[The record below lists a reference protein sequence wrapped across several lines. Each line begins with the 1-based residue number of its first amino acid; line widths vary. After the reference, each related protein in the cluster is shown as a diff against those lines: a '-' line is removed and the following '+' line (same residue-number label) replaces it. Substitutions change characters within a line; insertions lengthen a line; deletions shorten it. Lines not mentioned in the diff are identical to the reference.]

1 VVFIFYLKVKFM
13 FNKDTPIENH
23 CCKVMEELKP
33 CPFCGKQPEIL
44 KRPASSDGYFCAIVC
59 YCGGYSATAYQ
70 FATDKT
76 SADAAYKK
84 AKELWNHR
92 AAPKNKPLTL
102 EQIKQLN
109 LGDTVTIVHSDKIT
123 YLDHECFETLYE
135 VWGLADVK
143 DGTVEVYACEP
154 KAGERDG

>member
-1 VVFIFYLKVKFM
+1 M
-13 FNKDTPIENH
+13 RQPINLLPTRQVPMRH
-23 CCKVMEELKP
+23 TKKQRS
-33 CPFCGKQPEIL
+33 CGITEP
-44 KRPASSDGYFCAIVC
+44 
-59 YCGGYSATAYQ
+59 
-70 FATDKT
+70 
-76 SADAAYKK
+76 
-84 AKELWNHR
+84 HR
-92 AAPKNKPLTL
+92 NKPLTL